1 MTRDRLHQIIFE
13 EDTPKGK
20 AFDIA
25 LLIAILLSVL
35 IVMLESVAS
44 IDEEYGSLLL
54 TLEWIFTI
62 LFTIEYFLRI
72 YSINKP
78 LKYIFSSMG
87 IIDLLAI
94 LPTYLTFA
102 FPYLSTL
109 TVIRSIRIIRIF
121 RVFKLKR
128 YIRGATTMQIALRNA
143 IPKII
148 VFLLSVLLLIIIL
161 GTIMYIFEGLV
172 GNNPGFQDIPN
183 SIYWSIVTLTTVG
196 YGNVVPVTVIGKI
209 IAAAIMLLGYGII
222 AVPTG
227 IVTAGIM
234 KTKKNISTQACINC
248 SKEGHDVDAL
258 YCKYC
263 GATVSYT
270 HLTLPTKR
278 IV

>member
-1 MTRDRLHQIIFE
+1 MTRERLHQIIFE
-13 EDTPKGK
+13 ADTPKGK

-35 IVMLESVAS
+35 VVMLESVES
-44 IDEEYGSLLL
+44 IHAEYGNLLL
-54 TLEWIFTI
+54 ALEWIFTI

-78 LKYIFSSMG
+78 LKYIFSTMG

-94 LPTYLTFA
+94 LPTYLIFTF
-102 FPYLSTL
+102 PNLHTL

-128 YIRGATTMQIALRNA
+128 YIRGAYTMQIALRNA
-143 IPKII
+143 VPKII
-148 VFLLSVLLLIIIL
+148 VFLLSVMLLIVIL
-161 GTIMYIFEGLV
+161 GTIMYIFEGL
-172 GNNPGFQDIPN
+172 GGDNPGFQDIPN

-196 YGNVVPVTVIGKI
+196 YGTVVPVTVIGKI
-209 IAAAIMLLGYGII
+209 IASVIMLLGYGII

-227 IVTAGIM
+227 IVTAGMM
-234 KTKKNISTQACINC
+234 KSKKNISTQACINC
-248 SKEGHDVDAL
+248 SKEGHDEDAL

-263 GATVSYT
+263 GSKI
-270 HLTLPTKR
+270 HND
-278 IV
+278 

>member
-13 EDTPKGK
+13 ADTPKGK

-35 IVMLESVAS
+35 VVMLESVAS
-44 IDEEYGSLLL
+44 INEEYGSLLL

-172 GNNPGFQDIPN
+172 GGNPGFQDIPN

-196 YGNVVPVTVIGKI
+196 YGNVIPVTVIGKI

-263 GATVSYT
+263 GAKI
-270 HLTLPTKR
+270 HND
-278 IV
+278 

>member
-1 MTRDRLHQIIFE
+1 MTRERLHQIIFE
-13 EDTPKGK
+13 ADTPKGK

-35 IVMLESVAS
+35 VVMLESVES
-44 IDEEYGSLLL
+44 IHAEYGNLLL
-54 TLEWIFTI
+54 ALEWIFTI

-78 LKYIFSSMG
+78 LKYIFSTMG

-94 LPTYLTFA
+94 LPTYLIFTF
-102 FPYLSTL
+102 PNLHTL

-128 YIRGATTMQIALRNA
+128 YIRGAYTMQIALRNA
-143 IPKII
+143 VPKII
-148 VFLLSVLLLIIIL
+148 VFLLSVMLLIVIL
-161 GTIMYIFEGLV
+161 GTIMYIFEGL
-172 GNNPGFQDIPN
+172 GGGNPGFQDIPN

-196 YGNVVPVTVIGKI
+196 YGTVVPVTVIGKI
-209 IAAAIMLLGYGII
+209 IASVIMLLGYGII

-234 KTKKNISTQACINC
+234 KSKKNISTQACINC
-248 SKEGHDVDAL
+248 SKEGHDEDAL

-263 GATVSYT
+263 GSKI
-270 HLTLPTKR
+270 HND
-278 IV
+278 

>member
-13 EDTPKGK
+13 ADTPRGK

-35 IVMLESVAS
+35 VVMLESVGS
-44 IDEEYGSLLL
+44 IEEKYGALLL
-54 TLEWIFTI
+54 TLEWVFTI
-62 LFTIEYFLRI
+62 LFTIEYVLRI

-78 LKYIFSSMG
+78 IKYIFSTMG

-94 LPTYLTFA
+94 IPTYLIFV
-102 FPYLSTL
+102 FPYLHTL
-109 TVIRSIRIIRIF
+109 TVIRSLRIIRIF

-128 YIRGATTMQIALRNA
+128 YIRGAYTMQIALRNA
-143 IPKII
+143 VPKII

-172 GNNPGFQDIPN
+172 GGNPGFQDIPN

-196 YGNVVPVTVIGKI
+196 YGNVIPVTVIGKI

-227 IVTAGIM
+227 IVTAGII

-248 SKEGHDVDAL
+248 SKEGHDEDAL

-263 GATVSYT
+263 GAKI
-270 HLTLPTKR
+270 HND
-278 IV
+278 

>member
-13 EDTPKGK
+13 ADTPKGK

-35 IVMLESVAS
+35 VVMLESVAS
-44 IDEEYGSLLL
+44 IDEKYGSLFL

-62 LFTIEYFLRI
+62 LFTLEYFLRI

-102 FPYLSTL
+102 FPYFSTL

-148 VFLLSVLLLIIIL
+148 VFLLSVLLLIVIL

-172 GNNPGFQDIPN
+172 GRNPGFQDIPN

-196 YGNVVPVTVIGKI
+196 YGNVIPVTVIGKI

-248 SKEGHDVDAL
+248 SKEGHDEDAL
-258 YCKYC
+258 FCKYC
-263 GATVSYT
+263 GAKI
-270 HLTLPTKR
+270 HND
-278 IV
+278 

>member
-13 EDTPKGK
+13 ADTPKGK

-35 IVMLESVAS
+35 VVMLESVQS
-44 IDEEYGSLLL
+44 IQEEYGSLLL
-54 TLEWIFTI
+54 ALEWLFTI

-87 IIDLLAI
+87 VIDLLAI
-94 LPTYLTFA
+94 LPTYLIFTF
-102 FPYLSTL
+102 PNLHTL

-128 YIRGATTMQIALRNA
+128 YIRGAYTMQIALRNA
-143 IPKII
+143 VPKII
-148 VFLLSVLLLIIIL
+148 VFLLSVLLLIVIL
-161 GTIMYIFEGLV
+161 GTIMYIFEGL
-172 GNNPGFQDIPN
+172 GGKNPGFQDIPN

-196 YGNVVPVTVIGKI
+196 YGTVVPVTVIGKM
-209 IAAAIMLLGYGII
+209 IASVIMLLGYGII

-234 KTKKNISTQACINC
+234 KTRKNISTQVCINC
-248 SKEGHDVDAL
+248 SQEGHDEDAL
-258 YCKYC
+258 FCKFC
-263 GATVSYT
+263 GSKI
-270 HLTLPTKR
+270 HND
-278 IV
+278 

>member
-13 EDTPKGK
+13 ADTPKGK

-35 IVMLESVAS
+35 VVMLESVQS
-44 IDEEYGSLLL
+44 IQEEHGSLLL
-54 TLEWIFTI
+54 ALEWLFTI

-87 IIDLLAI
+87 VIDLLAI
-94 LPTYLTFA
+94 LPTYLIFTF
-102 FPYLSTL
+102 PNLHTL

-128 YIRGATTMQIALRNA
+128 YIRGAYTMQIALRNA
-143 IPKII
+143 VPKII
-148 VFLLSVLLLIIIL
+148 VFLLSVLLLIVIL
-161 GTIMYIFEGLV
+161 GTIMYIFEGL
-172 GNNPGFQDIPN
+172 GGKNPGFQDIPN

-196 YGNVVPVTVIGKI
+196 YGTVVPVTVIGKM
-209 IAAAIMLLGYGII
+209 IASVIMLLGYGII

-234 KTKKNISTQACINC
+234 KTRKNISTQVCINC
-248 SKEGHDVDAL
+248 SQEGHDEDAL
-258 YCKYC
+258 FCKYC
-263 GATVSYT
+263 GSKI
-270 HLTLPTKR
+270 HND
-278 IV
+278 